1 MIKDEVLERYHMS
14 PLAWYKDRHGD
25 TPATERGFYE
35 TFLEQTDHVAAK
47 MAEAVYLGQTVDPKY
62 AAILQY
68 RQEARDAIGALQNG
82 QEEKGC

>member
-1 MIKDEVLERYHMS
+1 MIPDSLLARYHMGGMQD
-14 PLAWYKDRHGD
+14 YEKIGM
-25 TPATERGFYE
+25 PAQFFYQ
-35 TFLEQTDHVAAK
+35 TFLTQTDYVAAK
-47 MAEAVYLGQTVDPKY
+47 LAEAVYLGQTVDPKY